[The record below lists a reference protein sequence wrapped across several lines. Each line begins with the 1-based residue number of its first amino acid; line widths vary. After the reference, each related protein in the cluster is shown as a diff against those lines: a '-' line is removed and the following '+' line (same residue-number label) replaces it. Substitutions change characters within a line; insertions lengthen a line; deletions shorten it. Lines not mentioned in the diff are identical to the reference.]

1 MQKDMEGAKG
11 AIERRRKTEKA
22 ALDALTV
29 MCTYVSTRAETAGSS
44 STKGN
49 KNKRFSLQKHFL
61 YESLKITLCS
71 FFAFLYICGCSFSVF
86 AAILTKLKK
95 KKNKNAS
102 RCCAGNKLNRQP
114 SRKRKMK

>member
-1 MQKDMEGAKG
+1 MSQQEQKLLGAVPPR
-11 AIERRRKTEKA
+11 AIRTND
-22 ALDALTV
+22 LV
-29 MCTYVSTRAETAGSS
+29 V
-44 STKGN
+44 
-49 KNKRFSLQKHFL
+49 QKHFL

-95 KKNKNAS
+95 KNKNAS
-102 RCCAGNKLNRQP
+102 RWCAENKLNRRP